1 MNTNNN
7 NDTNSMTVID
17 STNSNKDVGEE
28 EDKEG
33 IKEEEEIKDNSI
45 HNDHHKGV
53 NDANNS
59 FSLSSGDIEE
69 YTTPRPSSPTS
80 TTPSSPTRNP
90 LMRIINPLVGVFRSS
105 SASSAGG
112 DNNNSSMKDDDEDVD
127 DSNGIVETPGN
138 SDSPSSSSSNNTKI
152 LMDLQQKIMNLRH
165 NVAELRQQLKYAVTD
180 EEKDLFRQ
188 SIASQRH
195 VLARMS
201 SISLDIDDSENSLI
215 GFLGDGTATVTDTDT
230 YGNRYTMPNNNG
242 SSSSNNNTCSNN
254 KNNNS
259 NKRVDSCTNNAY
271 QRSPLDVINDDSTCS
286 KGDDGNYDYDNDDT
300 DINDS
305 LSSIGLDNKVENK
318 D

>member
-1 MNTNNN
+1 MMNTNNN

-69 YTTPRPSSPTS
+69 YTTLRPSSPTS

-90 LMRIINPLVGVFRSS
+90 LMRIINPLVGVFRS
-105 SASSAGG
+105 G
-112 DNNNSSMKDDDEDVD
+112 DNNNSSLKDDDDDEGEDQDED

-138 SDSPSSSSSNNTKI
+138 SDSPSSSSSNNTKNR
-152 LMDLQQKIMNLRH
+152 MDLQQKIMNLRH

-201 SISLDIDDSENSLI
+201 SISLDIDDSEDSLF
-215 GFLGDGTATVTDTDT
+215 GFPGDGTATGTDTDT
-230 YGNRYTMPNNNG
+230 YSNRYTIPNNNG

-254 KNNNS
+254 KNSNS
-259 NKRVDSCTNNAY
+259 NKRVDSCANNAY

-286 KGDDGNYDYDNDDT
+286 KGDDGNYDNDDT

>member
-1 MNTNNN
+1 
-7 NDTNSMTVID
+7 
-17 STNSNKDVGEE
+17 
-28 EDKEG
+28 
-33 IKEEEEIKDNSI
+33 
-45 HNDHHKGV
+45 
-53 NDANNS
+53 
-59 FSLSSGDIEE
+59 
-69 YTTPRPSSPTS
+69 
-80 TTPSSPTRNP
+80 
-90 LMRIINPLVGVFRSS
+90 MRIINPLVGVFRSS
-105 SASSAGG
+105 SAGSAGG
-112 DNNNSSMKDDDEDVD
+112 DNNNTSITLNSSLKDDDDDDDDDDED
-127 DSNGIVETPGN
+127 DSNGIIETPGN
-138 SDSPSSSSSNNTKI
+138 SDSPSSSSSNNI
-152 LMDLQQKIMNLRH
+152 ENRMGLQQKIINLRH
-165 NVAELRQQLKYAVTD
+165 NVAELRQQLKNAVTD

-201 SISLDIDDSENSLI
+201 SISLDIDDSEDSLV
-215 GFLGDGTATVTDTDT
+215 GFPGGGTATGTDTDT

-242 SSSSNNNTCSNN
+242 SSSSNNNTCSSN

-286 KGDDGNYDYDNDDT
+286 KGDDGNYDDDDNDDT